1 MQVRWTD
8 SDVDIFLYDLSG
20 ACVRD
25 VRGGGGNGAC
35 VQKLVCLFVSVFER
49 ECVGVTQSPAL
60 LGQKDLLY

>member
-25 VRGGGGNGAC
+25 CGGR

-49 ECVGVTQSPAL
+49 ECVGVTQSLDFIA
-60 LGQKDLLY
+60 QKDLIY